1 MNAKL
6 NVSRIARNY
15 GTLFAYIIMLLV
27 FSILAPSAFPT
38 LSNVISILRQI
49 AMLATIS
56 LGLTFV
62 LITPSARIC
71 PSATAPASSGS

>member
-1 MNAKL
+1 MQSEYEDREEFIDERQIKCFQNCPELRDAF
-6 NVSRIARNY
+6 R
-15 GTLFAYIIMLLV
+15 YIIMLLV

-62 LITPSARIC
+62 
-71 PSATAPASSGS
+71 